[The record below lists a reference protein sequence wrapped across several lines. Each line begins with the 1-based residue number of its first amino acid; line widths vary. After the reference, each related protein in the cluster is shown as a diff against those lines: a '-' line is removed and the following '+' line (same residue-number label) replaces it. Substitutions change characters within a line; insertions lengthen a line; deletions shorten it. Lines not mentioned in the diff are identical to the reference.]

1 MELRPSGHSGGC
13 VSMDPT
19 VTEHSPLFELR
30 EWRRELDKLR
40 VQHADDPQ
48 ALESIAELRREADGW
63 IRTKE
68 RR

>member
-1 MELRPSGHSGGC
+1 ME
-13 VSMDPT
+13 PT